1 MRILI
6 FGAGAI
12 GGFLGAILSRSGA
25 DVTLVARGAQYD
37 ALSRRGVI
45 LEGPKRHPGPIP
57 VKVCRQGEERA
68 PYDLIF
74 VCLKSQQIGDAAEHV
89 AGMLAP
95 EGSLVF
101 PQNGIPWW
109 YFEKLDSPLR
119 GARLQSLD
127 PDGRIA
133 RAIHPDSIVGAVIY
147 LPTDHPEPG
156 RILLADQAT
165 DRLVVGELDGVL
177 SPRLEAI
184 QAVLEPAG
192 LKVVPT
198 ERIRAFK
205 WQKLLSNGV
214 FNLLCTLTQ
223 SSPQQVVNFPETQ
236 KVARALLDEF
246 IAVARAVGVVPDTS
260 AEDIL
265 TYTRNRAGFPPSTL
279 QDARAGRALELDAL
293 DNAVLEIAHLAR
305 VPAPTL
311 ENVVACANLLNRR
324 IVEDGVAFRPAPLRK
339 SAQA

>member
-1 MRILI
+1 MRILV

-12 GGFLGAILSRSGA
+12 GGYLGAILSAAGA

-45 LEGPKRHPGPIP
+45 LESPKRRSDPIR
-57 VKVCRQGEERA
+57 VNVCRQGEERP

-74 VCLKSQQIGDAAEHV
+74 ICLKSQQIGESAAHV
-89 AGMLAP
+89 AGLLAHD
-95 EGSLVF
+95 GSLVF

-119 GARLQSLD
+119 GTRLPSLD

-133 RAIHPDSIVGAVIY
+133 SAFPLDTVIGAVIY

-156 RILLADQAT
+156 RIVLADQPT
-165 DRLVVGELDGVL
+165 DRLVVGELDGEL
-177 SPRLEAI
+177 RPRLEAI
-184 QAVLEPAG
+184 KALLEPAG
-192 LKVVPT
+192 LPVVAT
-198 ERIRAFK
+198 DRIRDFK

-214 FNLLCTLTQ
+214 FNLLCTITQ
-223 SSPQQVVNFPETQ
+223 SSPQQVVMFPETQ
-236 KVARALLDEF
+236 KVARAMLEEF
-246 IAVARAVGVVPDTS
+246 LAVAAAVGVVPKPSTD
-260 AEDIL
+260 DIL
-265 TYTRNRAGFPPSTL
+265 AYTRNRAGLPPSTL
-279 QDARAGRALELDAL
+279 QDARAGRTLELDAL
-293 DNAVLEIAHLAR
+293 DNAVLDIARLTG

-311 ENVVACANLLNRR
+311 EHVVACANLLNRR

-339 SAQA
+339 AG

>member
-1 MRILI
+1 MRILV

-12 GGFLGAILSRSGA
+12 GGFLGAILSAAGK
-25 DVTLVARGAQYD
+25 DVTLVARGAQYE

-45 LEGPKRHPGPIP
+45 LEGPRRSGEPIP
-57 VKVCRQGEERA
+57 VRVCRQGEEQP

-74 VCLKSQQIGDAAEHV
+74 VCLKSQQIGDAAQHV
-89 AGMLAP
+89 AGLLAP

-109 YFEKLDSPLR
+109 YFDKLDSPLR
-119 GARLQSLD
+119 GTRLESLD

-133 RAIHPDSIVGAVIY
+133 RAFRSDSIIGAVIY

-165 DRLVVGELDGVL
+165 DRLVIGELDGVL
-177 SPRLEAI
+177 RPRLDAI
-184 QAVLEPAG
+184 KAVLEPAG

-198 ERIRAFK
+198 DRIRSFK
-205 WQKLLSNGV
+205 WQKALSNGV

-223 SSPQQVVNFPETQ
+223 SSPQQVVMFPETRQ
-236 KVARALLDEF
+236 VAKALLEEF
-246 IAVARAVGVVPDTS
+246 IAVAKAVGVVPETGV
-260 AEDIL
+260 EDIL
-265 TYTRNRAGFPPSTL
+265 AYTLNRAGFPPSTL
-279 QDARAGRALELDAL
+279 QDARSGRALELDAL
-293 DNAVLEIAHLAR
+293 DNAVLDIARLTA

-311 ENVVACANLLNRR
+311 QAVVALANLLNRR
-324 IVEDGVAFRPAPLRK
+324 IVEDGVAFAPTPVRRR
-339 SAQA
+339 